1 MDFMGLFAIV
11 PLFLTFLIVEDK
23 GLVFIGPLTLFI
35 LSGVISQAFSL
46 RNFASFLAVALFSFL
61 IIFNFGNKIFKA
73 KSREDFYIKNLE
85 SAAREREEIFE
96 KIKTFEKK
104 AEMEEEPSVREYMY
118 KNKRDMEGSLKSLDR
133 EIQNVIAEIRR
144 RWE

>member
-11 PLFLTFLIVEDK
+11 PLFLTFLIVEDR

-46 RNFASFLAVALFSFL
+46 RNFASFLVVALISFL
-61 IIFNFGNKIFKA
+61 IIFNFGNRISKA

-85 SAAREREEIFE
+85 STVREREEIFE

-104 AEMEEEPSVREYMY
+104 
-118 KNKRDMEGSLKSLDR
+118 DGD
-133 EIQNVIAEIRR
+133 
-144 RWE
+144 